1 MARFA
6 NIAFSR
12 RDGAGV
18 VALVAVLAVLGFS
31 LENNGYFLRIATLI
45 LMYAGMAGAWNI
57 ISGYGNQ
64 ISLGHAAFFGVGAY
78 VSSLLFMDW
87 GVSPWLGMLA
97 AAASGVVLSY
107 LVGIPTFR
115 LRGHYYALAT
125 LAVAELLQVLA
136 LYFRGLTGGAVGL
149 SIPFVPNATFW
160 DFQFYGNRV
169 YFFIAMAMLGV
180 TVATTYWVER
190 GALGYRLRALKDSH
204 EAAEVAGVN
213 TTRVKL
219 HANALSGL
227 LMAAFGAFYAQFQ
240 FFIDPATVFGF
251 WTVSVK
257 VAMIVILG
265 GTGTIWGPVLGAAIL
280 VSLDEW
286 TQTVF
291 TGDLASL
298 SRILYAVLLI
308 ALILFRPGGLMS
320 VFRRRKAEAEGT
332 DGPRTKGEGAK
343 WPQFS
348 K

>member
-1 MARFA
+1 MAFFRD
-6 NIAFSR
+6 ISFSR
-12 RDGAGV
+12 REGAAV
-18 VALVAVLAVLGFS
+18 FALIAALTVIGFS
-31 LENNGYFLRIATLI
+31 LENSGYFLRIGTLI

-78 VSSLLFMDW
+78 VSSLLFIDW
-87 GVSPWLGMLA
+87 GISPWLGMLA
-97 AAASGVVLSY
+97 AAGSGVVLSY

-169 YFFIAMAMLGV
+169 YFFIAMAMLAI
-180 TVATTYWVER
+180 TIAITYWVER
-190 GALGYRLRALKDSH
+190 GPLGYRLRALRDSH

-219 HANALSGL
+219 QANALSGL
-227 LMAAFGAFYAQFQ
+227 LMAAFGAFYAQLQ

-251 WTVSVK
+251 WTISVK

-265 GTGTIWGPVLGAAIL
+265 GTGTIWGPLLGAVIL

-298 SRILYAVLLI
+298 SRMLYAVVLI

-320 VFRRRKAEAEGT
+320 VFRGRSNKV
-332 DGPRTKGEGAK
+332 GAK
-343 WPQFS
+343 DQRAPIAKQEVA